1 MMPRSLVPVASN
13 RSELEA
19 IEMAVRWRSR
29 LVCFGLLCVLF
40 CSFPMAAETE
50 STWSYV
56 KETPEQHAAKMQW
69 WNTARF
75 GMFVHWGVY
84 SATGGEYKGKM
95 PTNSAEWMMNK
106 ARIPIAD
113 YKTENVDKFNPTE
126 FDAKAFVGLA
136 KEAGMKYLVI
146 TAKHH
151 DGFAMFD
158 SKCSPYNVVDATPF
172 KRDVMMELAQACHEE
187 GIRFGFYYS
196 QCQDWHHPGGMG
208 NHWDKTIERVSFDEY
223 VRVKATPEIRQLLT
237 EYGPISIFWWDTPRD
252 MSKEAF
258 DSLHSSTDLQPGI
271 ITNDRLGEEYAGDHE
286 TFERRIPQQAPKGVD
301 WEVCM
306 PISGSW
312 GYKKSDTK
320 FKSTET
326 LIRNLADIASKGG
339 NYLLNVSP
347 TGKGTLLPQATER
360 LKAIGQWMKVNGE
373 SIYGT
378 TASPFGKLKWGRC
391 TKKEFARGATLYL
404 HVFDWPEDG
413 KLSVPGLKNRVLQAY
428 LMANW
433 KALKTR
439 QEEAGVL
446 VLLPAQAPDEIN
458 SVVVLKVNGALNVEV
473 ALPMPQKDGALI
485 LSAES
490 AYLHNNEG
498 SRDVRVQDRDGR
510 ANLGYWTDAEA
521 WVEWSF
527 KIGKPGQ
534 YEVLAELAVE
544 EERTCFRIVLPNQQK
559 LVEIASTGGY
569 GNYVSKSLGTLSFD
583 KAGEYTLQI
592 KPDRDDWQPINLRQL
607 ELRLRVNRE

>member
-1 MMPRSLVPVASN
+1 MISKRVLVLTFCGLISPLLGTCLTAADRDSN
-13 RSELEA
+13 WTY
-19 IEMAVRWRSR
+19 I
-29 LVCFGLLCVLF
+29 
-40 CSFPMAAETE
+40 
-50 STWSYV
+50 
-56 KETPEQHAAKMQW
+56 KETPEQHASKMQW

-84 SATGGEYKGKM
+84 SVTGGEYKGKM

-113 YKTENVDKFNPTE
+113 YKVENVDKFNPTE

-151 DGFAMFD
+151 DGFSMFG

-172 KRDVMMELAQACHEE
+172 KRDVMMELAKACRKE

-208 NHWDKTIERVSFDEY
+208 NTWDKTIQRVSFDEY
-223 VRVKATPEIRQLLT
+223 VREKAAPEIRQLLT

-252 MSKEAF
+252 MSREAF
-258 DSLHSSTDLQPGI
+258 DSLHSATDLQPGI
-271 ITNDRLGEEYAGDHE
+271 ITNDRLGEEYPGDHK
-286 TFERRIPQQAPKGVD
+286 TFERRIPQQAPVGVD

-312 GYKKSDTK
+312 GYKKSDTS
-320 FKSTET
+320 FKSAET

-347 TGKGTLLPQATER
+347 TGKGTLLPQATEH
-360 LKAIGQWMKVNGE
+360 LKVIGRWMKTNSE

-378 TASPFGKLKWGRC
+378 TASPFGRLEWGRC

-413 KLSVPGLKNRVLQAY
+413 QLLVPGLKNEVLQAY
-428 LMANW
+428 LIADW
-433 KALKTR
+433 KALDTR
-439 QEEAGVL
+439 KEESGIV
-446 VLLPAQAPDEIN
+446 VSLPDQAPDEID
-458 SVVVLKVNGALNVEV
+458 SVVVLKVRGALDIAI
-473 ALPMPQKDGALI
+473 ALPRPSKDGSLI
-485 LSAES
+485 LSADS

-498 SRDVRVQDRDGR
+498 TRDVRVQDRDEG
-510 ANLGYWTDAEA
+510 ANIGYWTDAQA

-527 KIGKPGQ
+527 RIDKPGE
-534 YEVLAELAVE
+534 YEVLAELAIE
-544 EERTCFRIVLPNQQK
+544 QERTRFRMVLPDQQK
-559 LVEIASTGGY
+559 AVELASTGGY
-569 GNYVSKSLGTLSFD
+569 GNYVVKSLGVISFD
-583 KAGEYTLQI
+583 KAGVYTLQI
-592 KPDRDDWQPINLRQL
+592 KPDPDQWQPVNLRMLKLTLQ
-607 ELRLRVNRE
+607 

>member
-1 MMPRSLVPVASN
+1 
-13 RSELEA
+13 
-19 IEMAVRWRSR
+19 MAATRKAG
-29 LVCFGLLCVLF
+29 LAYCGLLWLLF
-40 CSFPMAAETE
+40 SAPLMAAEAE
-50 STWSYV
+50 SAWSYAA
-56 KETPEQHAAKMQW
+56 ETPEQHAAKMQW

-84 SATGGEYKGKM
+84 SVTGGEYKGEM

-106 ARIPIAD
+106 ARIPIAE
-113 YKTENVDKFNPTE
+113 YKTENVDKFNPAE

-151 DGFAMFD
+151 DGFAMFN
-158 SKCSPYNVVDATPF
+158 SQCSPYNVVDATPF
-172 KRDVMMELAQACHEE
+172 KRDIMMELAQACHEE

-208 NHWDKTIERVSFDEY
+208 NNWDKTIERVSFDEY
-223 VRVKATPEIRQLLT
+223 VREKAAPEIRQLLT
-237 EYGPISIFWWDTPRD
+237 EYGPIAIFWWDTPRD

-258 DSLHSSTDLQPGI
+258 DSLHASTDLQPGI
-271 ITNDRLGEEYAGDHE
+271 ITNDRLGEDNPGDHK
-286 TFERRIPQQAPKGVD
+286 TFERRIPQQAPKDKD

-312 GYKKSDTK
+312 GYKKSDTN
-320 FKSTET
+320 FKSIET

-347 TGKGTLLPQATER
+347 TGTGTLLPQATER

-373 SIYGT
+373 SIYDT
-378 TASPFGKLKWGRC
+378 TASPFGKLEWGRC
-391 TKKEFARGATLYL
+391 TKKEFARGTTLYL

-413 KLSVPGLKNRVLQAY
+413 ELLVPGLKNKVQQAT
-428 LMANW
+428 LMADW
-433 KALKTR
+433 KALETR
-439 QEEAGVL
+439 QQDSGIV
-446 VLLPAQAPDEIN
+446 VSLPKQAPDTIN
-458 SVVVLKVNGALNVEV
+458 SVVVLKVSGTLDIEI
-473 ALPMPQKDGALI
+473 ALPMPKKDGALI

-527 KIGKPGQ
+527 EIDKPGQ
-534 YEVLAELAVE
+534 YEVWAELAVE
-544 EERTCFRIVLPNQQK
+544 EKKTRFRLVLPGQETS
-559 LVEIASTGGY
+559 VDVPSTGGY
-569 GNYVSKSLGTLSFD
+569 GNYVNKSLGKIGFD
-583 KAGEYTLQI
+583 KAGEFTLQI
-592 KPDRDDWQPINLRQL
+592 RPDTDHWQPMNLRQVQIKL
-607 ELRLRVNRE
+607 Q

>member
-1 MMPRSLVPVASN
+1 MSPRLRNGLVFCV
-13 RSELEA
+13 
-19 IEMAVRWRSR
+19 
-29 LVCFGLLCVLF
+29 LLCTLF
-40 CSFPMAAETE
+40 FASLAGAETD
-50 STWSYV
+50 STWSYA

-69 WNTARF
+69 WNTVRF

-84 SATGGEYKGKM
+84 SVTGGEFRGKM

-113 YKTENVDKFNPTE
+113 YKVENVDKFNPTQ
-126 FDAKAFVGLA
+126 FDAKMFVGLA
-136 KEAGMKYLVI
+136 KEAGMKYIVI

-151 DGFAMFD
+151 DGFSMFH

-208 NHWDKTIERVSFDEY
+208 NNWDKTIKRVSFDEY
-223 VRVKATPEIRQLLT
+223 VREKAAPEIKQLLT
-237 EYGPISIFWWDTPRD
+237 EYGPIAIFWWDTPRD

-271 ITNDRLGEEYAGDHE
+271 ITNDRLGEEYAGDHK
-286 TFERRIPQQAPKGVD
+286 TFERRIPRQAPVGAD

-312 GYKKSDTK
+312 GYKKSDTN
-320 FKSTET
+320 FKSIET

-347 TGKGTLLPQATER
+347 TGNGTLLPQATER
-360 LKAIGQWMKVNGE
+360 LKAIGQWMKVNSE

-378 TASPFGKLKWGRC
+378 TASPFGRLAWGRC
-391 TKKEFARGATLYL
+391 TKKEFARGTTLYL
-404 HVFDWPEDG
+404 HVFDWPDHG
-413 KLSVPGLKNRVLQAY
+413 KLFVPGLKNKVLQAY
-428 LMANW
+428 LMADW
-433 KALKTR
+433 KALDTG
-439 QEEAGVL
+439 QEEAGV
-446 VLLPAQAPDEIN
+446 VVSLPAQAPDKIN
-458 SVVVLKVNGALNVEV
+458 SVVVLKISGSLDVEIAV
-473 ALPMPQKDGALI
+473 PEPKKDGALI
-485 LSAES
+485 LSAEA

-498 SRDVRVQDRDGR
+498 TRDVRVQGEAED

-527 KIGKPGQ
+527 QIDKPGQ
-534 YEVLAELAVE
+534 YNVRAELAIQEAKTRFRLLLADQEKTVE
-544 EERTCFRIVLPNQQK
+544 L
-559 LVEIASTGGY
+559 ASTGGY
-569 GNYVSKSLGTLSFD
+569 GNYVIKSLGHFSFA
-583 KAGEYTLQI
+583 KAGEYRLQI
-592 KPDRDDWQPINLRQL
+592 KPERDHWQPINLRQI
-607 ELRLRVNRE
+607 ELKLQ

>member
-1 MMPRSLVPVASN
+1 MVT
-13 RSELEA
+13 
-19 IEMAVRWRSR
+19 R
-29 LVCFGLLCVLF
+29 LRFGTVFCGFVCTLF
-40 CSFPMAAETE
+40 CGFIMAAHTD
-50 STWSYV
+50 SSWSYA
-56 KETPEQHAAKMQW
+56 KETPEQHASKMQW

-84 SATGGEYKGKM
+84 SVTGGEFRGKM

-113 YKTENVDKFNPTE
+113 YKTENVDKFNPAE
-126 FDAKAFVGLA
+126 FDAKAFVRLA
-136 KEAGMKYLVI
+136 KDTGMRYLVI

-151 DGFAMFD
+151 DGFSMFH
-158 SKCSPYNVVDATPF
+158 SKSSPYNVVDATPF
-172 KRDVMMELAQACHEE
+172 KRDVMMELAKACHDE

-208 NHWDKTIERVSFDEY
+208 NNWDKTIERVSFDEY
-223 VRVKATPEIRQLLT
+223 VREKAAPEIRQLLT

-258 DSLHSSTDLQPGI
+258 DNLHSSTDLQPGI
-271 ITNDRLGEEYAGDHE
+271 ITNDRLGEEFAGDHK
-286 TFERRIPQQAPKGVD
+286 TFERRIPKQAPVGAD

-312 GYKKSDTK
+312 GYKKSDTN

-347 TGKGTLLPQATER
+347 TDKGTVLPQATER

-378 TASPFGKLKWGRC
+378 TASPFGRLEWGRC
-391 TKKEFARGATLYL
+391 TKKEFARGTTLYL
-404 HVFDWPEDG
+404 HVFDWPDDG
-413 KLSVPGLKNRVLQAY
+413 TLFVPGLKNRILQAY
-428 LMANW
+428 LMADW
-433 KALKTR
+433 KTLDTR
-439 QEEAGVL
+439 QEDAGVT
-446 VLLPAQAPDEIN
+446 VSLPAHAPDGIN
-458 SVVVLKVNGALNVEV
+458 SVVVLKVGGPLDVEI
-473 ALPMPQKDGALI
+473 ALPKPREDGALI

-498 SRDVRVQDRDGR
+498 TRDVRVQDRDGR
-510 ANLGYWTDAEA
+510 ANLGYWTDGEA

-527 KIGKPGQ
+527 KMEKPGN
-534 YEVLAELAVE
+534 YEVWAELAIE
-544 EERTCFRIVLPNQQK
+544 AEKTSFHLVLPGQQK
-559 LVEIASTGGY
+559 TLELSSTGGY
-569 GNYVSKSLGTLSFD
+569 GNYVTKLLGDISFD
-583 KAGEYTLQI
+583 KAGEYTLQMR
-592 KPDRDDWQPINLRQL
+592 PDSDNWQPINLRQI
-607 ELRLRVNRE
+607 ELKLR